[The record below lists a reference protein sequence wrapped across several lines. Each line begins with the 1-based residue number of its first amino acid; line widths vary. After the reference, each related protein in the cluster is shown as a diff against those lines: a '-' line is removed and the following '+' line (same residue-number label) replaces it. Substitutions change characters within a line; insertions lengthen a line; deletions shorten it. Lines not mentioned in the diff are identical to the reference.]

1 MSWPVPRKNK
11 NSAPVPCAVPGHFYG
26 EEGSGMVILLAGAT
40 HTGKTRMAQ
49 KLLERY
55 QLIDRAYPEELDL

>member
-1 MSWPVPRKNK
+1 MERR
-11 NSAPVPCAVPGHFYG
+11 
-26 EEGSGMVILLAGAT
+26 GSMVILLAGAT

>member
-1 MSWPVPRKNK
+1 
-11 NSAPVPCAVPGHFYG
+11 
-26 EEGSGMVILLAGAT
+26 MVILLAGAT

-55 QLIDRAYPEELDL
+55 QLHRPGLS

>member
-1 MSWPVPRKNK
+1 
-11 NSAPVPCAVPGHFYG
+11 
-26 EEGSGMVILLAGAT
+26 MVILLAGAT

-55 QLIDRAYPEELDL
+55 QLIDRAYPEELELVGRRPPRKIFPVRLRFLEKPV

>member
-1 MSWPVPRKNK
+1 
-11 NSAPVPCAVPGHFYG
+11 
-26 EEGSGMVILLAGAT
+26 MVILLAGAP

-55 QLIDRAYPEELDL
+55 QLIDRAYPEELEL